1 MGTDLPIFYLA
12 AVLAAG
18 WGAGTDLIRH
28 KIYNKLTIPAVLA
41 GIFLNLVL
49 YGTGGLKDSLL
60 GFGMGSLCILFW
72 ILGMLKA
79 GDVKLYMAVG
89 ALAGWKFCGYT
100 IVYSVLTGGVFAVGR
115 TILKRNGRESFRR
128 VGTYLTH
135 LLYTKQFH
143 SYQPESQDAYFS
155 FGACIFAGTLGAVW
169 KRCL

>member
-41 GIFLNLVL
+41 
-49 YGTGGLKDSLL
+49 
-60 GFGMGSLCILFW
+60 
-72 ILGMLKA
+72 
-79 GDVKLYMAVG
+79 
-89 ALAGWKFCGYT
+89 
-100 IVYSVLTGGVFAVGR
+100 GGVFAVGR

-169 KRCL
+169 KMCL

>member
-1 MGTDLPIFYLA
+1 MGTDLPILYLA
-12 AVLAAG
+12 AVLTAG
-18 WGAGTDLIRH
+18 WGAATDLVRH
-28 KIYNKLTIPAVLA
+28 KIYNKLTMPAMLA

-49 YGTGGLKDSLL
+49 NGAGGLKDSLL

-79 GDVKLYMAVG
+79 GDVKLYMATG

-100 IVYSVLTGGVFAVGR
+100 IVYSVLAGGAFAVGR
-115 TILKRNGRESFRR
+115 TILKRNGRESFSR

-143 SYQPESQDAYFS
+143 SYHPGSQDAYFS
-155 FGACIFAGTLGAVW
+155 FGACIFAGTLGAAW
-169 KRCL
+169 RMWL